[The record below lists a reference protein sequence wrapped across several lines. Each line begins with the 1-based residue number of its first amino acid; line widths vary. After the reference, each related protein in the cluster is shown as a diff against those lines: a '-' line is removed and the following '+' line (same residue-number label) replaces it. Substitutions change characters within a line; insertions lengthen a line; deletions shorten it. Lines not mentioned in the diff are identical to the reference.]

1 MKKQKANL
9 DEFINELTA
18 DDSPTIP
25 TETTAPDEPTTEEA
39 PNPIEEPAEEQKPEP
54 IEEPALEETPQ
65 PEKKKETRGRKKK
78 NLTDIKSELDN
89 GQPAPATNQVIEEAK
104 KDVSHLVNGYI
115 LLMVL
120 DFIAPMILVF
130 IFSFFNK
137 NAAKVDKSNLQM
149 TNAEAKKLE
158 PLADEVAK
166 QVLSGLNPL
175 VLFGICYFGTMGMK
189 MQIELIRVQNKN

>member
-9 DEFINELTA
+9 DEFINELTGE
-18 DDSPTIP
+18 DNPTTP
-25 TETTAPDEPTTEEA
+25 TETQADETPTENEPAQEPT
-39 PNPIEEPAEEQKPEP
+39 PEP
-54 IEEPALEETPQ
+54 IEEPAQEPTPDPIEEPA

-89 GQPAPATNQVIEEAK
+89 GQPAPATSQVIEEAK

-120 DFIAPMILVF
+120 DFIAPMVLVF

-189 MQIELIRVQNKN
+189 LQIELIRVQNKN

>member
-1 MKKQKANL
+1 MKKQKANI
-9 DEFINELTA
+9 DEFINELTGE
-18 DDSPTIP
+18 DNPTTP
-25 TETTAPDEPTTEEA
+25 TETQADETPTENEPAQEET
-39 PNPIEEPAEEQKPEP
+39 PQPIEEPTQEPTPEP
-54 IEEPALEETPQ
+54 IEEPA

-120 DFIAPMILVF
+120 DFIAPMVLVF

-189 MQIELIRVQNKN
+189 LQIELIRVQNKN